1 MSRQLE
7 TATTVAPAQHVAVVE
22 PAELWRGW
30 ILKTIPASAKVQVH
44 ASAQSLLTALQTETL
59 HMLVVPFRLP
69 DLDGYSWMRMLRNS
83 RGGRDAKI
91 LAGIGASDTHGE
103 ALALL
108 AGADQ
113 VYRKVVGAPAMTAW
127 LGRHMAG
134 CSVQSGFTH
143 CDLYQ
148 LPLYEAGLTHATKP
162 SEVTV
167 ARVATLDFLCKATAQ
182 IATIQALYGR
192 PCARALERLARFAVA
207 AEVAGALRL
216 ACYTQRMQAQLQAGG
231 LLHPALQFEFAS
243 LMVATVREVA
253 TSLLE
258 PRSAAC

>member
-7 TATTVAPAQHVAVVE
+7 PSPAVASPQHVAVVE

-30 ILKTIPASAKVQVH
+30 LLKTIPASAKVQVH

-69 DLDGYSWMRMLRNS
+69 DLDGYSWMKLLRDS
-83 RGGRDAKI
+83 PGGREAKI

-113 VYRKVVGAPAMTAW
+113 VYRKVVDAPEMTAW
-127 LGRHMAG
+127 LARQTTG
-134 CSVQSGFTH
+134 CGVQPGFTH

-148 LPLYEAGLTHATKP
+148 LPLYEPGLTQATRP
-162 SEVTV
+162 SEVTA
-167 ARVATLDFLCKATAQ
+167 ARVTTLDFLCKAMAQ
-182 IATIQALYGR
+182 IALIQALYGR
-192 PCARALERLARFAVA
+192 PCVRTLDRLACFAVA

-216 ACYTQRMQAQLQAGG
+216 ACYTQRMQAQLRAGG
-231 LLHPALQFEFAS
+231 LLQPALQPEYAS
-243 LMVATVREVA
+243 LMLATVREVA

-258 PRSAAC
+258 PRSTAC